1 MFLLLLIPF
10 GLVWFTYRKWQFASE
25 KRRFVWA
32 TFMACS
38 LAWALMLISWLTMP
52 LWYKPQ

>member
-1 MFLLLLIPF
+1 MFLLLLVPL
-10 GLVWFTYRKWQFASE
+10 GLLWFTYRKWQFASGQ
-25 KRRFVWA
+25 RRLTWA

-38 LAWALMLISWLTMP
+38 LAWVLLLIGWMTMP